1 MNAPR
6 FGRTAIALLAGALVT
21 FAVWQSSL
29 ERVRGEE
36 GVEVIVAARDIPA
49 RTVLTADALRTV
61 SLPRSA
67 VPAGSLTSVDAAEKR
82 ILRDPL
88 YAGELVNERH
98 LAQRGSDL
106 SASLLIPSGK
116 PYAFN
121 LPVSMFIAA
130 PPRLQVHDR
139 IDVVAYPRGK
149 PISEGGVIVP
159 NLEIIDLS
167 PRATDNA
174 SETLF
179 LTVGATSDEIVRILA
194 AREGFTLAIALR
206 PFTRPESP

>member
-21 FAVWQSSL
+21 LAVWQSSL
-29 ERVRGEE
+29 ERARGEE

-67 VPAGSLTSVDAAEKR
+67 VPAGSITSIDAADKR

-88 YAGELVNERH
+88 YAGELLNERH

-130 PPRLQVHDR
+130 PPRLQIHDR

-194 AREGFTLAIALR
+194 AREGFALAIALR
-206 PFTRPESP
+206 PFTRPESQ